1 MYNAN
6 RGYYMAIIRY
16 SLLCL
21 LCMAGFNANA
31 DTQTPTTRI
40 TSNLN
45 NLVAG
50 SVTLS
55 GNATDQ
61 GGSGVDRV
69 FVSIRNNAGMF
80 FYDGAFRSEDTV
92 TFRHLNVAN
101 GTDQW
106 SISLPLLPAGSY
118 EVTARARD
126 GARNQNPQVRDRR
139 TVVVQPR
146 NTTSSGGANSLVQ
159 GNTIRFP
166 NNDYYQV
173 QSADGTRNICEGE
186 RECDVA
192 DGTYLVINHTTGERI
207 RGVVVGNGSGS
218 NTSSGGS
225 NTGSSSNSSSGMGGF
240 TVSGN
245 TIRFSNDD
253 YYQVQTAGGT
263 RTICEGERTCDVED
277 GTYIIINHTSGERYT
292 DVVVNNG
299 INAGKP
305 EFEDITV
312 SGNTILL
319 SNSNF
324 YYQVQSAGGTRTICE
339 GEQSCEVPDG
349 TYLVIN
355 HTTGERFGNI
365 VVGNDE
371 LLASSFD
378 PIVADSVITVTGN
391 TISYPDNGYYQAQ
404 TADGS
409 RSICEG
415 ERSCTVP
422 DGEYVVINHT
432 TGERLQAIVGGQ
444 TNNQSATLRIEDAP
458 LLIRAATLSD
468 FLMDEIVLT
477 QFADSASSPTLAGIP
492 NPFMNTRIPQ
502 SVSFTPDVIR
512 ADGTVMRV
520 SGRTA
525 CNESGIVFDR
535 GFFVLVTENSA
546 NGGTEQYYDRCE
558 VDAFQLNGLVSF
570 EFGDFE
576 ELDEFNDIN
585 LRDLNTIY
593 NFQNFE
599 VTDDSRAVTVN
610 ADNLIARREVLGF
623 EIDPITA
630 DFLIEGVVQTYTV
643 TDSTGSFALRDV
655 DISQSRFSGNDAT
668 TSTFVV
674 ETLNGQTINA
684 QGAITDVFRSSPDG
698 EFLQSGVLV
707 VTSGNSTLTIEAND
721 QSTYLVTLERDGS
734 VITEILPWS
743 GTELPVPA
751 LALL

>member
-432 TGERLQAIVGGQ
+432 TGERSSGIFVPGAQGDSQDNSTITTDNYRRIYENMVARLYTGFYRPFFDSMQF
-444 TNNQSATLRIEDAP
+444 SSDATLVSETVFGPFTDQVFTCNGGGGYETNDVRGGAQGTFTIEINDCLANDVLFNGRFSDVATFGSPFSSSSVWTDYSSVRSDSDRIDMLRYSSGRGGNQISSSFSFSISGYQ
-458 LLIRAATLSD
+458 LLNGNIIERVERALSSVIRDREPIFSGESTNPEFRGRFTLDVLDGVLDSQVIRLEASEG
-468 FLMDEIVLT
+468 FAGLTLLANRAIPVYTTGQLEIV
-477 QFADSASSPTLAGIP
+477 AEDG
-492 NPFMNTRIPQ
+492 NRILI
-502 SVSFTPDVIR
+502 D
-512 ADGTVMRV
+512 
-520 SGRTA
+520 
-525 CNESGIVFDR
+525 
-535 GFFVLVTENSA
+535 
-546 NGGTEQYYDRCE
+546 
-558 VDAFQLNGLVSF
+558 
-570 EFGDFE
+570 
-576 ELDEFNDIN
+576 
-585 LRDLNTIY
+585 
-593 NFQNFE
+593 
-599 VTDDSRAVTVN
+599 
-610 ADNLIARREVLGF
+610 ADNGDPETFTASVTTAGF
-623 EIDPITA
+623 AET
-630 DFLIEGVVQTYTV
+630 FTV
-643 TDSTGSFALRDV
+643 PWNENNIPPCFQV
-655 DISQSRFSGNDAT
+655 N
-668 TSTFVV
+668 
-674 ETLNGQTINA
+674 
-684 QGAITDVFRSSPDG
+684 
-698 EFLQSGVLV
+698 
-707 VTSGNSTLTIEAND
+707 
-721 QSTYLVTLERDGS
+721 
-734 VITEILPWS
+734 TEDYR
-743 GTELPVPA
+743 A
-751 LALL
+751 CAMDRQ